1 MVHSRKQSH
10 FCLAIH
16 CTAKIQIPYS
26 LLLLFFLRGKVGAG
40 KEIFCASMIVIV
52 VLNVKKKKRIQGIVP
67 FHFQV
72 TFTASIQL
80 KPHGDMALPRL
91 NLNPDATSD
100 DRWFK
105 NLTFWKKILRVSYY
119 NLQNTLHMNQQWCTL

>member
-52 VLNVKKKKRIQGIVP
+52 VLNVKKKNEYKELSPFTFKSPSVHPYSSSLMAMWLCQDLTRILMQRAIIGGSRMCPSGRIFCEFPIIICRSEYIVY
-67 FHFQV
+67 HE
-72 TFTASIQL
+72 L
-80 KPHGDMALPRL
+80 
-91 NLNPDATSD
+91 
-100 DRWFK
+100 
-105 NLTFWKKILRVSYY
+105 
-119 NLQNTLHMNQQWCTL
+119 